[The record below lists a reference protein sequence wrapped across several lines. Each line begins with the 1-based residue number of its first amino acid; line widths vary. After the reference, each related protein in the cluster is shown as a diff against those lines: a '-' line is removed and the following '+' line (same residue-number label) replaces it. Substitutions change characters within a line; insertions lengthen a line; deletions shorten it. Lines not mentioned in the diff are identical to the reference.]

1 MGIGHGVQYIIIM
14 TGLLGKKNTRV
25 WNCSIYIIKEK

>member
-14 TGLLGKKNTRV
+14 TGLLGKKH
-25 WNCSIYIIKEK
+25 SGLELQYIYN